1 MRPRLYFSGWPS
13 FLLIPF
19 LSFQLL
25 AQEPYRVPF
34 ACDEEDLQAAGMSCS
49 EDDPCPIYLEINS
62 IAPNGRKLFLA
73 GNLHSTSATLSSIL
87 LMSEDSGAGWKE
99 PSPRVRGSALDQLQF
114 YTLQDGWAAG
124 EAQYPLARDPF
135 FLMTNDG
142 GSSWRQVAVGEEG
155 TAGAIQRF
163 WFDSTQHGELIVDAG
178 KASTAGRYLSYESE
192 TGGSNW
198 TLRGKSDQLPKLR
211 SAPASMENLDWRVR
225 PSRDGKS
232 YSVEQR
238 DGTKWTSLSTLAI
251 EVAKCTGKADELKE
265 PESFQ
270 PPPPIPAS
278 PTANTPKK
286 PSKK

>member
-13 FLLIPF
+13 LLLIPF

-34 ACDEEDLQAAGMSCS
+34 ACAEEDLQAAGMSCS
-49 EDDPCPIYLEINS
+49 EDDSCPIYLEINS
-62 IAPNGRKLFLA
+62 IAPDGRKLYLA
-73 GNLHSTSATLSSIL
+73 GNLHGTSATLASIL
-87 LMSEDSGAGWKE
+87 LVSEDSGAGWKE
-99 PSPRVRGSALDQLQF
+99 PSPRVRGSALEQLEF

-135 FLMTNDG
+135 FLITNDG
-142 GSSWRQVAVGEEG
+142 GSSWRQVAVGEDG

-163 WFDSTQHGELIVDAG
+163 WFDSAQHGELI
-178 KASTAGRYLSYESE
+178 
-192 TGGSNW
+192 GSIW

-211 SAPASMENLDWRVR
+211 SAPASMDNPDWRVR

-251 EVAKCTGKADELKE
+251 EVAKCTGKPDELKE
-265 PESFQ
+265 PEREQ
-270 PPPPIPAS
+270 PLSIPAP
-278 PTANTPKK
+278 PTANPTKK
-286 PSKK
+286 SGKK